1 MRFNIFLEI
10 LLLLLIAEASALT
23 ISYNISPEIV
33 LPNGYADCVI
43 TLRNTESKAI
53 EINSIAFYSKTI
65 KFEPASIQSIGNLS
79 SQGVY
84 TLKVS
89 MTSSVVGRQN
99 ADLIVST
106 SEGTFSQTMELLVD
120 DRFPE
125 ISLSSPLNR
134 GEVNYAKLLI
144 SSPVELR
151 NVQVEA
157 LFNAVPK
164 TFFISS
170 LSGVTEL
177 QFRLSE
183 ELDYLNFKISFYNGR
198 SYHTIEKGVKV
209 DYMPSK
215 GLTANLNPS
224 KDVLYI
230 GEAVNLTLEISNLRN
245 DEVYSVEVQLSG
257 NGKFS
262 QSVARVDK
270 ILAGEKKTLNFIFS
284 PRESGSAQISA
295 KIAYKDFFGNSH
307 EKYENLTLSVLDS
320 YVLQIV
326 NLKMPQSM
334 GKTKISGEVIN
345 YGHRSALNTKVS
357 AFCDEAKAD
366 YYVGEIDAND
376 YETFDLEISCSEA
389 TLTLTWWNDA
399 GDSFSI
405 SEKLEGNRVDE
416 QREKSSL
423 PLYIGT
429 IASIIVL
436 AFVAYVAYRARKK

>member
-1 MRFNIFLEI
+1 MRFNILLVI
-10 LLLLLIAEASALT
+10 LLVLLIAEASALT
-23 ISYNISPEIV
+23 ISYEISPEIV

-43 TLRNTESKAI
+43 TLKNTESKAI
-53 EINSIAFYSKTI
+53 EINSIAFYSNTI
-65 KFEPASIQSIGNLS
+65 KFEPASILSIGNLS
-79 SQGVY
+79 PEGVY

-99 ADLIVST
+99 AEMIVST
-106 SEGTFSQTMELLVD
+106 SEGSFSQILELLVD

-125 ISLSSPLNR
+125 ISLSSPIYK

-164 TFFISS
+164 TFFIGD
-170 LSGVTEL
+170 LSGMAEL
-177 QFRLSE
+177 QFRISE
-183 ELDYLNFKISFYNGR
+183 ELDSLKFRISFYNGK
-198 SYHTIEKGVKV
+198 SYHTIEKAVKV
-209 DYMPSK
+209 DYLPSK

-230 GEAVNLTLEISNLRN
+230 GEAVNLTLEITNLRN

-262 QSVARVDK
+262 QSVARIDK

-284 PRESGSAQISA
+284 PRESGIAQISA
-295 KIAYKDFFGNSH
+295 KVSYKDFFGNLH
-307 EKYENLTLSVLDS
+307 ENYENLTLSVLDS
-320 YVLQIV
+320 YVLQLV
-326 NLKMPQSM
+326 NLQMPQSI

-345 YGHRSALNTKVS
+345 YGHRSVLNTKVS
-357 AFCDEAKAD
+357 AFCDARAD
-366 YYVGEIDAND
+366 YYIGEIDAND
-376 YETFDLEISCSEA
+376 YETFDLELSCSEA
-389 TLTLTWWNDA
+389 TVTLTWWNDA

-405 SEKLEGNRVDE
+405 SEKLEGYRVEE
-416 QREKSSL
+416 QREVSSL

-429 IASIIVL
+429 IASIAVI
-436 AFVAYVAYRARKK
+436 AFVAYVIYRARKK